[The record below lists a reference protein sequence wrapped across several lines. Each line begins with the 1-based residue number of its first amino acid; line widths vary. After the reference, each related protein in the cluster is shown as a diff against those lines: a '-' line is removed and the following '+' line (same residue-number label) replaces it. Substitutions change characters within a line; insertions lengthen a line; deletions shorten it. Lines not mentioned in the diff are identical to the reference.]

1 MLRPIEP
8 ISSTAPLVASWM
20 AATCWEI
27 SSVAR
32 EVWLASA
39 LTSAATT
46 AKPLPASPARAA
58 SIVAF
63 SASRLVC
70 AAILE
75 ISPTT
80 EPIRS
85 AASSSERMV
94 WLVRSV
100 SATAERAISMP
111 RAACWP
117 ISWIEFD
124 SSSVAATVR
133 STLWLVSA
141 EAVDADAIRRSV
153 SSVTRCTVDE
163 VAVSEPVASFSA
175 SITPPIAP
183 SNSPIA
189 WSIT

>member
-1 MLRPIEP
+1 MLRAIEP
-8 ISSTAPLVASWM
+8 ISSTAPLVASWI
-20 AATCWEI
+20 AATCCEI

-39 LTSAATT
+39 FTSAATT

-58 SIVAF
+58 SMVAF

-85 AASSSERMV
+85 AASSSERMFR
-94 WLVRSV
+94 LVRSV

-111 RAACWP
+111 RAACSP

-133 STLWLVSA
+133 STLWRVSA
-141 EAVDADAIRRSV
+141 EAVEAAPIRRSV
-153 SSVTRCTVDE
+153 SSVTCCTVDE
-163 VAVSEPVASFSA
+163 VAVSEPVASLSA
-175 SITPPIAP
+175 SITPPMAP
-183 SNSPIA
+183 SNSPMA
-189 WSIT
+189 